1 SNGVNLTDGLDGL
14 ATGAAVMVFTAFILI
29 GVWEFGQSC
38 AVSPGLKCYAVRDPL
53 DLAVLAAAL
62 AGMVGFYVWFTQRR
76 IGQILPE
83 DNLTAQISDGAG
95 ELGFYSPHSWW
106 PLPVALS
113 MCALTLSLIIGWW
126 LTVISLGAL
135 VISIIGMVTQYEK
148 PIAASAH

>member
-1 SNGVNLTDGLDGL
+1 MKVSWQLFIGL
-14 ATGAAVMVFTAFILI
+14 ALFYVLMTVIYWQVGGEPVGI
-29 GVWEFGQSC
+29 GGM
-38 AVSPGLKCYAVRDPL
+38 L
-53 DLAVLAAAL
+53 LAAAL

-83 DNLTAQISDGAG
+83 DNLTALISDGAG

-135 VISIIGMVTQYEK
+135 FISIIGMVTEYEK
-148 PIAASAH
+148 PIAVSAH

>member
-1 SNGVNLTDGLDGL
+1 MKVSWQLFIGL
-14 ATGAAVMVFTAFILI
+14 ALFYVLMTVIYWQI
-29 GVWEFGQSC
+29 GGEPVGI
-38 AVSPGLKCYAVRDPL
+38 GGML
-53 DLAVLAAAL
+53 LAAAL

-83 DNLTAQISDGAG
+83 DNLTALISDGAG

-135 VISIIGMVTQYEK
+135 VISIIGMVTEYEK
-148 PIAASAH
+148 PIAVSDH

>member
-1 SNGVNLTDGLDGL
+1 MKVSWQLFIGL
-14 ATGAAVMVFTAFILI
+14 ALFYVVMTVIYWQVGGEPVGI
-29 GVWEFGQSC
+29 GGM
-38 AVSPGLKCYAVRDPL
+38 L
-53 DLAVLAAAL
+53 LAAAL

-83 DNLTAQISDGAG
+83 DNLTALISDGAG

-126 LTVISLGAL
+126 LTAISLGAL
-135 VISIIGMVTQYEK
+135 VISIIGMVTEYEK
-148 PIAASAH
+148 PIVVSAH

>member
-1 SNGVNLTDGLDGL
+1 MKVSWQLFIGL
-14 ATGAAVMVFTAFILI
+14 ALFYVLMTVIYWQVGGEPVGI
-29 GVWEFGQSC
+29 GGM
-38 AVSPGLKCYAVRDPL
+38 L
-53 DLAVLAAAL
+53 LAAAL
-62 AGMVGFYVWFTQRR
+62 AGMVGFHVWFTQRR

-83 DNLTAQISDGAG
+83 DNLTALISDGAG

-135 VISIIGMVTQYEK
+135 VISIIGMVTEYEK
-148 PIAASAH
+148 PIAVSAH

>member
-1 SNGVNLTDGLDGL
+1 MKVSWQLFIGLS
-14 ATGAAVMVFTAFILI
+14 VFYVLMTIIYWQVGGEPVGI
-29 GVWEFGQSC
+29 GGM
-38 AVSPGLKCYAVRDPL
+38 L
-53 DLAVLAAAL
+53 LAAAL

-83 DNLTAQISDGAG
+83 DNLTALISDGAG
-95 ELGFYSPHSWW
+95 DLGFYSPHSWW

-135 VISIIGMVTQYEK
+135 VISIIGMVTEYEK
-148 PIAASAH
+148 PIAVSAH

>member
-1 SNGVNLTDGLDGL
+1 MKVSWQLFIGL
-14 ATGAAVMVFTAFILI
+14 ALFYVLMTVIYWQVGGEPVGIAGML
-29 GVWEFGQSC
+29 
-38 AVSPGLKCYAVRDPL
+38 
-53 DLAVLAAAL
+53 LAAAL

-83 DNLTAQISDGAG
+83 DNLTALISDGAG

-135 VISIIGMVTQYEK
+135 VISIIGMVTEYEK
-148 PIAASAH
+148 PIAVSAH

>member
-1 SNGVNLTDGLDGL
+1 MKVSWQLFVGL
-14 ATGAAVMVFTAFILI
+14 ALFYVLMTVIYWQVGGEPVGI
-29 GVWEFGQSC
+29 GGM
-38 AVSPGLKCYAVRDPL
+38 L
-53 DLAVLAAAL
+53 LAAAL

-83 DNLTAQISDGAG
+83 DNLTALISDGAG

-135 VISIIGMVTQYEK
+135 VISIIGMVTEYEK
-148 PIAASAH
+148 PIAVSAH

>member
-1 SNGVNLTDGLDGL
+1 MKVSWQLFISL
-14 ATGAAVMVFTAFILI
+14 ALFYVLMTVIYWQVGGEPVGIAGML
-29 GVWEFGQSC
+29 
-38 AVSPGLKCYAVRDPL
+38 
-53 DLAVLAAAL
+53 LAAAL

-83 DNLTAQISDGAG
+83 DNLTALISDGAG

-135 VISIIGMVTQYEK
+135 VISIIGMVTEYEK
-148 PIAASAH
+148 PVATSTH